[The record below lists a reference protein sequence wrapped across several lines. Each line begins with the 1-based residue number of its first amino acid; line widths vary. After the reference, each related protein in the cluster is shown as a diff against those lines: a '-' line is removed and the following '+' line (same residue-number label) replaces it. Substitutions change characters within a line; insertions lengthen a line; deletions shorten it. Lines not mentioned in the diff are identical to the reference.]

1 MYSVESIHKRK
12 ALKNDPIVREA
23 IYKFMELFT
32 WGGSLKNKVCDKD
45 EYIRMWTKIAEILYP
60 REHDPEDLAKW
71 VKQDFEKDSQ
81 TRAASPDKEEKPD
94 EAEEE
99 GMFEETPSKSK
110 PSKAM
115 EEIPTPIQY
124 ESISQE
130 KLYLGLYELAD
141 NWTPNISNL
150 EIRDFFKTI
159 ELSLRYPTSNSTGYL
174 DHVDDVV

>member
-1 MYSVESIHKRK
+1 MYSVDSIHKRK

-32 WGGSLKNKVCDKD
+32 WGGSLKNKFCDKE
-45 EYIRMWTKIAEILYP
+45 EYVRMWTKIAEILYP

-81 TRAASPDKEEKPD
+81 DRSASPEEERAD
-94 EAEEE
+94 EAHEEE
-99 GMFEETPSKSK
+99 ESFLESPSKIK
-110 PSKAM
+110 PTKAM
-115 EEIPTPIQY
+115 EELPSPKQY

-130 KLYLGLYELAD
+130 KLYMGLFELAD

-159 ELSLRYPTSNSTGYL
+159 ELSLRFP
-174 DHVDDVV
+174 